1 MISENLEPELWALG
15 DIVLYDFRCNFCPSF
30 STMAILF
37 TTPHMKGMSVLSG
50 FQLLYHEGT
59 LIWTFFF
66 PSKTTKVCAL
76 PPIFEILPVKLL
88 KARNQT
94 LAPPFPELRC
104 LSLAYNK
111 VTFCFSYS
119 LRGTDWRVG
128 CQLLWPKGQPS
139 NSLHYRSGA
148 QEFSG

>member
-15 DIVLYDFRCNFCPSF
+15 NIFLYDPRCIFCPSF

-37 TTPHMKGMSVLSG
+37 TTPHRKGIPALGG
-50 FQLLYHEGT
+50 FQLLYHQGT
-59 LIWTFFF
+59 LTWTFFFF

-111 VTFCFSYS
+111 VTFCFSTYS
-119 LRGTDWRVG
+119 FKGTDWG
-128 CQLLWPKGQPS
+128 G
-139 NSLHYRSGA
+139 
-148 QEFSG
+148 